1 MADVGGAGG
10 ISNNIFSKPVDQLSD
25 IETSLCDTLRNAT
38 KTDVGGMKDSGNTS
52 YLSGADESI
61 D

>member
-1 MADVGGAGG
+1 MADVGG

-25 IETSLCDTLRNAT
+25 IEANLSNTLLNAT
-38 KTDVGGMKDSGNTS
+38 KTDASSMKDSGNTS